1 MNYEKIV
8 TLFDTAQHAEA
19 ARQNLEAAGFSPSD
33 ISVINNN
40 SLSMAGTKLSEPGLW
55 HRLFGK
61 EIQPYEAIVYGRSVQ
76 TGGVVL
82 TLRVPETEVEKATQI
97 LNQHEAVDL
106 QKRAAQQGLLSA
118 AAIPKAAAAPAP
130 IATMAAGGTMPTE
143 EVLRLAEE
151 QLDVGKRVVQEGTT
165 RIRRFVTERPVEAQ
179 VTLHEEHARIIRRAS
194 TDHAFVR
201 DVDWTDRTIDVTEMA
216 EEPVVNKSV
225 HITEEVV
232 IRKEASDTVRTLRD
246 KVRRQQVEV
255 EKISEGGTKISESG
269 TKIPEGS
276 TIRK

>member
-40 SLSMAGTKLSEPGLW
+40 TLTMAGAKLTEPGLW

-61 EIQPYEAIVYGRSVQ
+61 DIQPYEAIVYGRSVQ

-82 TLRVPETEVEKATQI
+82 TLRVEDSEVAKATQI

-118 AAIPKAAAAPAP
+118 AAIPKTVATPAPA
-130 IATMAAGGTMPTE
+130 ATMAAGRTTEPAE
-143 EVLRLAEE
+143 EVLRLCEE
-151 QLDVGKRVVQEGTT
+151 QLDVGKRVIQEGTT

-179 VTLHEEHARIIRRAS
+179 VTLHEEHARVIRRAA

-255 EKISEGGTKISESG
+255 EKIGEGGTKITE
-269 TKIPEGS
+269 TEG
-276 TIRK
+276 TIRNK